1 MLEVRNL
8 TKVYDY
14 GTVAL
19 RNVSFNVPDGEF
31 LVVIGLSGS
40 GKSTLLRCINRLID
54 PTEGQILWDGVDITK
69 LEGQDLRNLRRKIGM
84 VFQQFNLV
92 KRSTVLT
99 NVMAGRLG
107 YSPPGAV
114 SPINLM
120 KLIKN
125 VPKPP
130 YNAWALLTRQT
141 SVPMNL
147 AADSS
152 SGLALPGH

>member
-1 MLEVRNL
+1 
-8 TKVYDY
+8 
-14 GTVAL
+14 
-19 RNVSFNVPDGEF
+19 
-31 LVVIGLSGS
+31 
-40 GKSTLLRCINRLID
+40 
-54 PTEGQILWDGVDITK
+54 VDITK

-107 YSPPGAV
+107 YSPTWRSITNQFDEAD
-114 SPINLM
+114 
-120 KLIKN
+120 KKR
-125 VPKPP
+125 
-130 YNAWALLTRQT
+130 AQTALQRMASLTRQT

-152 SGLALPGH
+152 SG

>member
-8 TKVYDY
+8 TKIYDD

-19 RNVSFNVPDGEF
+19 RNVSFTVPKGEF

-54 PTEGQILWDGVDITK
+54 PTEGQILWDGVDITA
-69 LEGQDLRNLRRKIGM
+69 LQGDDLRHMRRKIGM

-107 YSPPGAV
+107 YSPTWRSITGRFDEAD
-114 SPINLM
+114 
-120 KLIKN
+120 KKR
-125 VPKPP
+125 
-130 YNAWALLTRQT
+130 AQAALKRMGITDQANKR
-141 SVPMNL
+141 
-147 AADSS
+147 ADEL
-152 SGLALPGH
+152 SGG